1 MFYLRSTNRWGHSSY
16 FRSNSGTAV
25 LPVFGAGL
33 HLKDDG
39 NRVGNLIFRC
49 KAGVGKEVGV
59 RAGNI
64 ISLPCVGVEVL
75 F

>member
-1 MFYLRSTNRWGHSSY
+1 M
-16 FRSNSGTAV
+16 

-64 ISLPCVGVEVL
+64 TSLPCVGVEVL